1 LSVLYA
7 NTPLKPAYVDLHIHS
22 TASDGSLSPVEI
34 IETAKKMGLRAIA
47 ITDHDTLEGSIEA
60 LRHQDLYGVEV
71 LPGIEISASVD
82 SGTMHILGY
91 LIRLDDIFLRQA
103 LKVVQEARA
112 NRNLQ
117 IVKRLQDLGVD
128 IYHDEVLEASGG
140 GQIGRPH
147 IAQVLVHKGAV
158 QSIDEAFNK
167 FLKKGRPAYVERYRL
182 LPVEAIQAI
191 LRAGG
196 VPVLAHPFTLN
207 AKTERDLDRVL
218 AELKR
223 AGLKG
228 VEVYY
233 PGHGVNLTARYER
246 LAHRHGLL
254 ITGGTDFHG
263 TVTPGIHIG
272 IGRGDLR
279 VPYRLVEELKRS
291 VTTGFAPIDPLPVG
305 PTTQRS

>member
-34 IETAKKMGLRAIA
+34 METAEKVGLRAIA
-47 ITDHDTLEGSIEA
+47 ITDHDTLEGSVEA
-60 LRHQDLYGVEV
+60 LRHQHSYGVEI
-71 LPGIEISASVD
+71 LPGIEISVSVD
-82 SGTMHILGY
+82 SGTMHMLGY
-91 LIRLDDIFLRQA
+91 LIRLDDMPLRET

-117 IVKRLQDLGVD
+117 ILKRLQGLGVD
-128 IYHDEVLEASGG
+128 INHDEVLEVSGG

-167 FLKKGRPAYVERYRL
+167 FLKKCRPAYVERYRL

-196 VPVLAHPFTLN
+196 VPVLAHPFTLH
-207 AKTERDLDRVL
+207 AKTEGDLGRVL
-218 AELKR
+218 AELKQ

-233 PGHGVNLTARYER
+233 PGHGPELTARYER

-263 TVTPGIHIG
+263 TVTPGVHIG

-279 VPYRLVEELKRS
+279 VPYRLVEELKRG
-291 VTTGFAPIDPLPVG
+291 VT
-305 PTTQRS
+305 